1 MQKDSKDSR
10 PWYQHRWPWL
20 LMAGPI
26 IVVIAAFVTFGI
38 AVKSD
43 DGMVVDDYYQQGKEI
58 NKQLHRDEVAKA
70 MGLSAQVLFSADM
83 RQVRVI
89 TSSKQPLPAELEL
102 QLLHPAQ
109 DDFDQH
115 IALHRISDN
124 VYQGTVKPAP
134 ANHWYLHLEDKNKQW
149 RVQGDWRSAEGNQV
163 LLGTPALTP
172 VEN

>member
-1 MQKDSKDSR
+1 MQKVLKDSR
-10 PWYQHRWPWL
+10 PWYREPWPWL
-20 LMAGPI
+20 LMAGPV
-26 IVVIAAFVTFGI
+26 IVVIAALATFGI

-43 DGMVVDDYYQQGKEI
+43 DGIVADDYYQQGKEI
-58 NKQLHRDEVAKA
+58 NKQLHRDQVAQA

-83 RQVRVI
+83 RQVRVM
-89 TSSKQPLPAELEL
+89 TTSKQPLPAELEL
-102 QLLHPAQ
+102 LLLHPAQ

-115 IALHRISDN
+115 IALHRVSDN

-134 ANHWYLHLEDKNKQW
+134 ANHWYLHLQDKSKQW

-163 LLGTPALTP
+163 LLGSPTLTP